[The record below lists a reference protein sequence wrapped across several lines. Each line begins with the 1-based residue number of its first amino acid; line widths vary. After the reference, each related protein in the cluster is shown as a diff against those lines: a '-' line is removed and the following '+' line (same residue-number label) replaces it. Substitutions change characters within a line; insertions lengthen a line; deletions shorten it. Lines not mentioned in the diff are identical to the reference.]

1 MSSAGL
7 DDMSEATGD
16 GQQRGGIGKF
26 LPLAVIGGLMATVF
40 AMGWHK
46 YLSLQKLAENRE
58 LLAGYID
65 ENIVVA
71 VLAYMA
77 LYILVVALSLPGG
90 AVLTITGG
98 LLFGW
103 LVGGTATVV
112 AATLGA
118 TVLFLVV
125 KTSLGEVLARKAG
138 PWLSKLK
145 SGFSENALSY
155 LLFLRLV
162 PAFPFWLVNIAPGL
176 LGVRLPTY
184 VFGTFFGII
193 PGTMAFSFLGS
204 GLNTSLESAHQDFE
218 TCRAGASPESCEFA
232 LGIGDIVNKE
242 LLIAFAALGLV
253 ALIPI
258 VLKRFRGGT
267 RATPSPE

>member
-1 MSSAGL
+1 MAL
-7 DDMSEATGD
+7 D
-16 GQQRGGIGKF
+16 GIGRMNEDVTEKKEGIGRF
-26 LPLAVIGGLMATVF
+26 LPLLVIAGLMIFVF
-40 AMGWHK
+40 AMGWHRH
-46 YLSLQKLAENRE
+46 LSLQNLAENRE
-58 LLAGYID
+58 ALAGFIND
-65 ENIVVA
+65 NFPLA

-77 LYILVVALSLPGG
+77 LYIGVVALSLPGG

-103 LVGGTATVV
+103 LVGGVATVV
-112 AATLGA
+112 AATVGA
-118 TVLFLVV
+118 TLLFLIV

-138 PWLSKLK
+138 PWLEKLK
-145 SGFSENALSY
+145 DGFSENALSY

-184 VFGTFFGII
+184 VLGTFFGII
-193 PGTMAFSFLGS
+193 PGTFAFAFLGS
-204 GLNTSLESAHQDFE
+204 GLNATLESA
-218 TCRAGASPESCEFA
+218 RADHAACVAANGADACAFS
-232 LGIGDIVNKE
+232 LGLGDIVNTE

-258 VLKRFRGGT
+258 AFKRFRKSKTGSE
-267 RATPSPE
+267 AA

>member
-1 MSSAGL
+1 MAL
-7 DDMSEATGD
+7 DGTDRMEEGATEEK
-16 GQQRGGIGKF
+16 GGIGRF
-26 LPLAVIGGLMATVF
+26 FPLLVIGGLMALVF
-40 AMGWHK
+40 AMGWHQH
-46 YLSLQKLAENRE
+46 LSLQNLAENRE
-58 LLAGYID
+58 VLAGFID
-65 ENIVVA
+65 DKFILA

-77 LYILVVALSLPGG
+77 LYVGVVALSLPGG

-103 LVGGTATVV
+103 LVAGIATVV
-112 AATLGA
+112 AATVGA
-118 TVLFLVV
+118 TLLFLIV

-138 PWLSKLK
+138 PWLEKLK
-145 SGFSENALSY
+145 DGFSENALSY

-184 VFGTFFGII
+184 VAGTFFGII
-193 PGTMAFSFLGS
+193 PGTFAFAFLGS
-204 GLNTSLESAHQDFE
+204 GLNATLESA
-218 TCRAGASPESCEFA
+218 RAEHVACVASKGADACAFS
-232 LGIGDIVNKE
+232 LGNGDIVNAE

-258 VLKRFRGGT
+258 ALKRFRKGET
-267 RATPSPE
+267 A